1 MQDSLQ
7 DMEVFGQEEWA
18 ALPSGKIKVPHPQ
31 LPQKHLKLSLM
42 LKEAIYSI
50 KNYG

>member
-18 ALPSGKIKVPHPQ
+18 ALPSEKIKVPHPQ
-31 LPQKHLKLSLM
+31 LLQKKPQ
-42 LKEAIYSI
+42 AII
-50 KNYG
+50 DVKRGNI